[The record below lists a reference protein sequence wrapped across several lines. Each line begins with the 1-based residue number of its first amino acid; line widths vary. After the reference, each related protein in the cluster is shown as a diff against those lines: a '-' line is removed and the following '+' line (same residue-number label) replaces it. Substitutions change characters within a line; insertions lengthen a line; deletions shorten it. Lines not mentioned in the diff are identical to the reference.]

1 MNNNPHAIE
10 KSLSNRSKFLVLT
23 SAAVIFIVTVIIS
36 LWASYATEQRS
47 FASLTQ
53 RSSQQI
59 SETVTL
65 ATGTLHSMAAAHQA
79 SATGFEQTQFAM
91 FAENLLSNQFSI
103 TATGR
108 FETLPHED
116 LDHLKS
122 NLQLHGLFQFEP
134 KSINDEGEIITLE
147 SKPQYSTLIAFY
159 PQDPVSANMI
169 GLDFSE
175 IESTKTAID
184 ESLQFNTPVPTEIP
198 ERWFSNG
205 QVNLITSTYY
215 GHYIPDSSE
224 DRILQTDG
232 GYFITLN
239 LNEIIAQATGNDFPL
254 GVGISIGSIHESEI
268 LADQS
273 ASTNQTRSVDGF
285 FPSKSIKHQLKIGSD
300 SATIVYQTPAGV
312 TKAQF
317 TSALVKG
324 MASITLFMIVC
335 AIAAA
340 TKASRVQI
348 LVNKKAL
355 AKERERAL
363 VTLNSLQDAVITTDR
378 EDNIDYVNP
387 AMLSVL
393 KTSRSELLGLP
404 LEKILQ
410 SNFKDEERKTPDT
423 CNNDLK
429 INPINSIKRL
439 VNNSGDPIIFDCNTS
454 AIVDQDS
461 NKIGAVLTMRDISN
475 EHALTTML
483 AHQATHDA
491 LTSLPNRRKFE
502 TLLEKILKNKDAK
515 TRNCHIVGYIDLD
528 QFKLINDT
536 VGHAAGDQLLI
547 KLATDLQSFAP
558 ENIEIARLGGDE
570 FGFIS
575 IGKSKCD
582 AKEVAENF
590 HDFFHTYFYH
600 TSDNTFSIR
609 ASIGLTLI
617 KPYHE
622 TINDVLS
629 EVDIACYTAKDNGRN
644 GYVIYDAED
653 LETKKRQGEMFYLPM
668 LQTALKDNRF
678 VLYTQPI
685 VSTSKETGPRSIHHY
700 ECLLRLID
708 EDDNIITP
716 YKFIVAAERYDLIKD
731 IDLWVIENAF
741 SNIAK
746 LKGTQL
752 EETVFSINLSGQSA
766 VDPAMP
772 AFIDSMLKKHEIKS
786 SNICFELTET
796 AVISNF
802 TQAQKLIAFV
812 RNRGSTIALDDFGA
826 GASSFGYLKN
836 LEVDFLKIDGQ
847 FVQEM
852 TSNKVDFEMV
862 RSMNSV
868 GEALGIKTIAEFVE
882 TEEIMNTLASINV
895 DYAQGYFIGKPSPM
909 ADLLRDDKLKTAA

>member
-1 MNNNPHAIE
+1 MNNQPHATE
-10 KSLSNRSKFLVLT
+10 KSLSKRSKFLAFM
-23 SAAVIFIVTVIIS
+23 SAAVIFFVTITIS
-36 LWASYATEQRS
+36 LWASYVTEQRS
-47 FASLTQ
+47 FASQTL

-65 ATGTLHSMAAAHQA
+65 AIGTLHSMAAAHQA
-79 SATGFEQTQFAM
+79 SATGFEPTQFDM
-91 FAENLLSNQFSI
+91 FAENLVSNQASI
-103 TATGR
+103 TAAGR
-108 FETLPHED
+108 FETIPHED

-122 NLQLHGLFQFEP
+122 NLQLHGLLQFEP
-134 KSINDEGEIITLE
+134 KAINDEGQITTLE
-147 SKPQYSTLIAFY
+147 SKSQYSTMIAFY

-175 IESTKTAID
+175 IKSAKNAID
-184 ESLQFNTPVPTEIP
+184 ESLLLNTPVPTAIP
-198 ERWFSNG
+198 EQWFSNG
-205 QVNLITSTYY
+205 QLNIITSTYY
-215 GHYIPDSSE
+215 GHYIPETSE
-224 DRILQTDG
+224 DRVLQTDG

-239 LNEIIAQATGNDFPL
+239 LNEILAQATGNNFPL
-254 GVGISIGSIHESEI
+254 SVSISIRSINESGS
-268 LADQS
+268 LAEQS
-273 ASTNQTRSVDGF
+273 ATINQARSAVDF
-285 FPSKSIKHQLKIGSD
+285 FPSKSIKHNLRIGSD
-300 SATIVYQTPAGV
+300 SATIAYQTLAGI
-312 TKAQF
+312 TQAQF
-317 TSALVKG
+317 TSALIKG
-324 MASITLFMIVC
+324 LISLILFLISY
-335 AIAAA
+335 AILAA
-340 TKASRVQI
+340 TRESRAKI
-348 LVNKKAL
+348 LANEKAL

-387 AMLSVL
+387 SMLSVL
-393 KTSRSELLGLP
+393 NAKRSELIGLP
-404 LEKILQ
+404 LDTVLQ
-410 SNFKDEERKTPDT
+410 SNFKDEERKTPET
-423 CNNDLK
+423 CTKNQN
-429 INPINSIKRL
+429 IAPINSIRRL
-439 VNNSGDPIIFDCNTS
+439 VTDSKEPVIFDSNTS
-454 AIVDQDS
+454 SIVDQDS

-491 LTSLPNRRKFE
+491 LTSIPNRRKFE
-502 TLLEKILKNKDAK
+502 TLLKNILKNTDPEI
-515 TRNCHIVGYIDLD
+515 RNCHIVGYIDLD

-547 KLATDLQSFAP
+547 KLAADLQSFAP
-558 ENIEIARLGGDE
+558 DNIEIARLGGDE

-575 IGKSKCD
+575 SGSNTCD
-582 AKEVAENF
+582 AKEVAEKF
-590 HDFFHTYFYH
+590 QDFFHTYFYR
-600 TSDNTFSIR
+600 TDDNTFSIR

-617 KPYHE
+617 KPYHD

-653 LETKKRQGEMFYLPM
+653 LETKKRQGEMLYLPM
-668 LQTALKDNRF
+668 LQTALTDNRF

-685 VSTSKETGPRSIHHY
+685 ASTGAETDSHSIHHY

-708 EDDNIITP
+708 EDGSIITP

-741 SNIAK
+741 TNIAK

-752 EETVFSINLSGQSA
+752 EDTVFSINLSGQSA

-772 AFIDSMLKKHEIKS
+772 AFIDSMLKEHDIKS

-802 TQAQKLIAFV
+802 SQAQKLIAFV
-812 RNRGSTIALDDFGA
+812 RNRGCTIALDDFGA

-868 GEALGIKTIAEFVE
+868 GKALGIKTIAEFVE
-882 TEEIMNTLASINV
+882 SEEIMNTLASINV

-909 ADLLRDDKLKTAA
+909 ADLLQEDKQRNAA

>member
-1 MNNNPHAIE
+1 MNNRPHATE
-10 KSLSNRSKFLVLT
+10 KSLSKRSKFLAFT
-23 SAAVIFIVTVIIS
+23 SATVIYIVTIIIS
-36 LWASYATEQRS
+36 MWASYVTEQRS
-47 FASLTQ
+47 FASQTQ

-65 ATGTLHSMAAAHQA
+65 AIGTLHSMAAVHQA
-79 SATGFEQTQFAM
+79 SATGFEPTQFEM
-91 FAENLLSNQFSI
+91 FAENLVSNQASI
-103 TATGR
+103 TASGR
-108 FETLPHED
+108 FETIPHED

-134 KSINDEGEIITLE
+134 KTISDEGEITTLE
-147 SKPQYSTLIAFY
+147 SKPQYSTMIAFY

-175 IESTKTAID
+175 IESAKSAITD
-184 ESLQFNTPVPTEIP
+184 SLSLNTPVPTAIP

-205 QVNLITSTYY
+205 ELNIITSTYY
-215 GHYIPDSSE
+215 GHYIPDTSE

-232 GYFITLN
+232 GYFVTLD
-239 LNEIIAQATGNDFPL
+239 LKEIIAQATGDNFPL
-254 GVGISIGSIHESEI
+254 SVGISIRSINESGF
-268 LADQS
+268 LAEQH
-273 ASTNQTRSVDGF
+273 ASTNQPRSVAKL
-285 FPSKSIKHQLKIGSD
+285 FPSKSIKHNLRIGSD
-300 SATIVYQTPAGV
+300 SATIVYRTLAGI
-312 TKAQF
+312 TQAQF
-317 TSALVKG
+317 TSALLKG
-324 MASITLFMIVC
+324 LASLILFMIAYAVFV
-335 AIAAA
+335 AIN
-340 TKASRVQI
+340 ASRAKM
-348 LVNKKAL
+348 LANEKAL

-387 AMLSVL
+387 AILKVL
-393 KTSRSELLGLP
+393 NVVRSELIGLP
-404 LEKILQ
+404 LKKVLQ
-410 SNFKDEERKTPDT
+410 SNFKDEERKTSDT
-423 CNNDLK
+423 CKNNQN
-429 INPINSIKRL
+429 ISPISCIKRL
-439 VNNSGDPIIFDCNTS
+439 INDSSDPVIFDCNTS
-454 AIVDQDS
+454 SIVDQES

-475 EHALTTML
+475 EHALTTLL

-502 TLLEKILKNKDAK
+502 TLLENILKNKDPE
-515 TRNCHIVGYIDLD
+515 TRNCHVVGYIDLD

-547 KLATDLQSFAP
+547 KLAADLQSFALD
-558 ENIEIARLGGDE
+558 NIEIARLGGDE

-575 IGKSKCD
+575 SAKNTCD
-582 AKEVAENF
+582 AKEIAEKF
-590 HDFFHTYFYH
+590 QDFFHTYFYR
-600 TSDNTFSIR
+600 TNDNTFSIR

-617 KPYHE
+617 KSYHA

-644 GYVIYDAED
+644 SYVIYDAED
-653 LETKKRQGEMFYLPM
+653 LETKKRQGEMLYLPM
-668 LQTALKDNRF
+668 LQTALTDNRF

-685 VSTSKETGPRSIHHY
+685 ASTGTKADSNSIHHY

-708 EDDNIITP
+708 EDGSIITP

-741 SNIAK
+741 TNIAK

-752 EETVFSINLSGQSA
+752 EDTVFSINLSGQSA

-772 AFIDSMLKKHEIKS
+772 AFIDSMLKEHDIKS

-802 TQAQKLIAFV
+802 SQAQKLISFV
-812 RNRGSTIALDDFGA
+812 RNRGCTIALDDFGA

-868 GEALGIKTIAEFVE
+868 GKALGIKTIAEFVE
-882 TEEIMNTLASINV
+882 TEEVMNTLASINV

-909 ADLLRDDKLKTAA
+909 ADLLQEDKQRNVA